1 MIPIANFDT
10 GVAKYIKTKATVYVG
25 FPVDWR
31 GSSEIACK
39 HCQFYDRAK
48 QRCNLTQQVV
58 NFPDRYVGEC
68 CPLEIIEEEGVE
80 NV

>member
-1 MIPIANFDT
+1 MSNFDS
-10 GVAKYIKTKATVYVG
+10 GVMRYIKTRAVVEVG

-58 NFPDRYVGEC
+58 NFPDRFVGNE
-68 CPLEIIEEEGVE
+68 CPLEIIEEENE